1 MFFYRYDDFLKKYEK
16 ELNEISIESPYY
28 KQFLQSSVEKFFNSI
43 EKKYL
48 RYYFETLN
56 KENIIINQNQRNAFS
71 YLMKLTVKKY
81 RRPSD
86 FINQVFPDYI
96 EPELTMSESAWLIVR
111 LFYIF
116 ISWFNKPKSNLKR
129 FSDAEKFLSAVRIVQ
144 DPSCAI
150 ERNEEFNDAL
160 DIIVIKFLHDE
171 KIVSPSYIPINQTNL
186 TEEWEVY
193 KNNPSHQ
200 FHCLDIDNLLHCLSS
215 RISSL
220 RSSKEK
226 NYLFY
231 ALPALKV
238 FVYKKDLSSFKEKYQ
253 EIINFLKKNTSQQ
266 NIEVIQSIKNI
277 SLKIIQRLYIL
288 NKKSL
293 VNENIY
299 LTNNL
304 IKEKIEKVKFYYEAY
319 RANWEKSYELKAT
332 TANYYEILNSL
343 ENVLYDVCYLRN
355 IIGGAENTNVWP
367 LIDILQQ
374 FKNFSRNVIL
384 KNLSEDM
391 IGLSELI
398 SQEMLFLQTGD
409 IEESNEINLVA
420 TSEWDDKSDISE
432 ISDVDEFEQE
442 ESLNTEEVSVINLD
456 SQSDSGIS
464 GHEVEFQNLSGQS
477 RIVTYESSSAF
488 FVRSNDQAENSNII
502 RTSFRNSYHG

>member
-1 MFFYRYDDFLKKYEK
+1 
-16 ELNEISIESPYY
+16 
-28 KQFLQSSVEKFFNSI
+28 
-43 EKKYL
+43 
-48 RYYFETLN
+48 YFETIN
-56 KENIIINQNQRNAFS
+56 KENVTINQNQRNAFS

-116 ISWFNKPKSNLKR
+116 ISWFNKPKSNLKH
-129 FSDAEKFLSAVRIVQ
+129 FSDAEKFLSAVRIAQ

-171 KIVSPSYIPINQTNL
+171 KIVSPSSYIPINKTNL
-186 TEEWEVY
+186 SEEWEAY

-200 FHCLDIDNLLHCLSS
+200 FDCLDIDNLLHCLAS
-215 RISSL
+215 RIRSL
-220 RSSKEK
+220 RSSEEK
-226 NYLFY
+226 NYLFIG
-231 ALPALKV
+231 LPALKD
-238 FVYKKDLSSFKEKYQ
+238 FVYKKDLSSFKEKSQ
-253 EIINFLKKNTSQQ
+253 EIMNFLKKNSSQQ

-304 IKEKIEKVKFYYEAY
+304 IKEKIEKMKFYYEAY
-319 RANWEKSYELKAT
+319 RANWEKSYGLKAT
-332 TANYYEILNSL
+332 TTNYYEILNSL
-343 ENVLYDVCYLRN
+343 ENVLYDVCYIRN
-355 IIGGAENTNVWP
+355 IIGVAENTNVQRFK
-367 LIDILQQ
+367 DILQRLE
-374 FKNFSRNVIL
+374 NFSGNVIL

-391 IGLSELI
+391 IDLSNFI
-398 SQEMLFLQTGD
+398 SEEMSFFQPEE
-409 IEESNEINLVA
+409 IEESNQINLVDA
-420 TSEWDDKSDISE
+420 AEWDDESNISE
-432 ISDVDEFEQE
+432 TPNVEQLEQE
-442 ESLNTEEVSVINLD
+442 ESLNTEEVSTTKLD

-464 GHEVEFQNLSGQS
+464 ENEVEFQNLSGQS
-477 RIVTYESSSAF
+477 RILTYESRPAF
-488 FVRSNDQAENSNII
+488 FVRSTDQAENSNII
-502 RTSFRNSYHG
+502 RRSFRNSYHG